1 MRLIVSHIEIEEEER
16 KERERRN
23 KPIASK
29 RKADQMS
36 EAPRGGDNMANAC
49 KIFVLIF

>member
-1 MRLIVSHIEIEEEER
+1 MKLTISHIEIEEEER

-36 EAPRGGDNMANAC
+36 EAPRGDNMANAC
-49 KIFVLIF
+49 KILVLIF